1 MKLVNYLVGGVAFF
15 MVIIFLFN
23 LISQFLQILGLFEVI
38 HIKYIGIISIL
49 LATDNLLTKSFFG
62 YDIIKIN

>member
-1 MKLVNYLVGGVAFF
+1 MKLVNYLIEGVAFT

-23 LISQFLQILGLFEVI
+23 LISQFLQILGLFGI
-38 HIKYIGIISIL
+38 NHIRYIGMISIL

-62 YDIIKIN
+62 YDIFKIN